1 MRGTRY
7 VCRRYGLIGRNMSK
21 LHLEGYITTDYNE
34 IVALSKIKPSK
45 SQKIYKARS
54 IVEGIEDFAK
64 DHGTLEEHERGL
76 GGREAWI
83 NNCNI
88 RVYFTDKECSLEN
101 AMLAFDTFIYGGDI
115 NTEVEFEGYSEYTI
129 TGLELKQFSIGGH
142 DLQKEFLSYYGKYMH
157 LILEC

>member
-1 MRGTRY
+1 
-7 VCRRYGLIGRNMSK
+7 MSK

-88 RVYFTDKECSLEN
+88 RVYFTDKECSLEKC
-101 AMLAFDTFIYGGDI
+101 DVG
-115 NTEVEFEGYSEYTI
+115 V
-129 TGLELKQFSIGGH
+129 
-142 DLQKEFLSYYGKYMH
+142 
-157 LILEC
+157 